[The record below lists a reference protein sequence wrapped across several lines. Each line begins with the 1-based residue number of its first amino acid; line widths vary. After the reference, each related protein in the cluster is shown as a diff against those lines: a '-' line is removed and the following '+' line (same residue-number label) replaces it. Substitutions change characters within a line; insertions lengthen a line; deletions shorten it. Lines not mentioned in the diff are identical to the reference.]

1 MRCREEKKQQIMKNN
16 ALKGFLIGVAF
27 CLSILCIMGLGSQAL
42 ANKQDLQEVH
52 CKHFI
57 YGIPLGTAASND
69 LIIRDIYA
77 LSSNDSTKFADWVAY
92 RLDPETVVGD
102 VETKR
107 VWKADP
113 WLAEE
118 ETLEPEDYKG
128 AHKALKTDRG
138 HQAPLASFKGTDYWH
153 ETNYLSNITPQ
164 KSDLDQ
170 GPWRILEEKVRSFVK
185 AGNVVYVLTNTFY
198 EEEMSELPG
207 AGEDHRLPSGYWK
220 IIIYQARQ
228 SDPNTLKTAAF
239 IFPQQTPRKAA
250 ISGYQVPVDE
260 IEKRSGLD
268 VLWELADDLE
278 GEIEGALDPAWAMEH
293 FH

>member
-1 MRCREEKKQQIMKNN
+1 VKEKKSMKNN
-16 ALKGFLIGVAF
+16 TIKRFLIGVIV
-27 CLSILCIMGLGSQAL
+27 CLSILCVTGLGSQPL
-42 ANKQDLQEVH
+42 ATNTQDLQEIH

-57 YGIPLGTAASND
+57 YGIPLGTPASND

-77 LSSNDSTKFADWVAY
+77 MSTNDSTKFADWVAY

-138 HQAPLASFKGTDYWH
+138 HQAPLASFKGTKYWQ

-164 KSDLDQ
+164 KSDLNQ
-170 GPWRILEEKVRSFVK
+170 GPWRILEERVRSFVK
-185 AGNVVYVLTNTFY
+185 AGHVVYVLVGPLY
-198 EEEMSELPG
+198 EKEMPKLPG
-207 AGEDHRLPSGYWK
+207 SDEEHKIPSGYWK
-220 IIIYQARQ
+220 IIVYQAKQ
-228 SDPNTLKTAAF
+228 ADPSALQTAAF
-239 IFPQQTPRKAA
+239 IFPQETPRNAV
-250 ISGYQVPVDE
+250 ISNYLVTIDQV
-260 IEKRSGLD
+260 EKLSGLD
-268 VLWELADDLE
+268 FLWELRDDLE
-278 GEIEGALDPAWAMEH
+278 GKIEGVLNVTWAKEY

>member
-1 MRCREEKKQQIMKNN
+1 MKNN
-16 ALKGFLIGVAF
+16 IVKGVLIAVVI
-27 CLSILCIMGLGSQAL
+27 CLSILCVMGLSSQPPAT
-42 ANKQDLQEVH
+42 NTQDLQEIH

-57 YGIPLGTAASND
+57 YGIPLGTSASND

-77 LSSNDSTKFADWVAY
+77 MSTNDSTKFADWVAY

-118 ETLEPEDYKG
+118 ETLEPDDYKG

-138 HQAPLASFKGTDYWH
+138 HQAPLASFKGTKCWH

-164 KSDLDQ
+164 RSDLNQ
-170 GPWRILEEKVRSFVK
+170 GPWRILEERVRSFVK
-185 AGNVVYVLTNTFY
+185 DGHVVYILTGTLY
-198 EEEMSELPG
+198 EKEIATLPG
-207 AGEDHRLPSGYWK
+207 ADEEHKIPSGYWK

-228 SDPNTLKTAAF
+228 NDPSTLRTAAF
-239 IFPQQTPRKAA
+239 LFPQQTPRKAA
-250 ISGYQVPVDE
+250 ISDYQVSIDE
-260 IEKRSGLD
+260 LEKRSGLD

-278 GEIEGALDPAWAMEH
+278 GKIEGSLDATWAKHH